1 MNENKFEHSG
11 QIPIGCNSG
20 DHLWDDREGKLGIEA
35 DGDLTKIKAKCIRCG
50 QQFDMSVPLDLNQFL
65 PQTSAPVQPN
75 RVTIER
81 FSVEPRPIRQ
91 TQEDKDIVGQS
102 DILRRLLG

>member
-20 DHLWDDREGKLGIEA
+20 DHLWDEREGKIGIEA
-35 DGDLTKIKAKCIRCG
+35 DGDLTKIKTRCIRCG
-50 QQFDMSVPLDLNQFL
+50 QQFDMSVPLDLNQFIEGSSVA
-65 PQTSAPVQPN
+65 PQPQRNYSMPTQ
-75 RVTIER
+75 
-81 FSVEPRPIRQ
+81 Q
-91 TQEDKDIVGQS
+91 TQQIQHNEEDTDRS